1 MLRAQEEKEA
11 ARAQDEDPKDF
22 IVIPR
27 RFDSFANLH
36 LLQHSN
42 TDLWEVKARLQS
54 TIGC

>member
-11 ARAQDEDPKDF
+11 ARAQDEDPKDL